1 MAGQTMTVAEAL
13 LKDIYG
19 DINDQLNEETPA
31 LDGIKSTS
39 KNISKTGGKGI
50 LFDAHVGRNDGIGA
64 RLEDEDLPDPGNQ
77 RYVQGRTGLKFK
89 YASIGLTAQVMKLA
103 AKDYQSFADVATE
116 EVERQ
121 RKDIAKDDNRQVFGD
136 GLGTLATVTAADTTT
151 TTIEVDT
158 IQYLRGWKDRRIDI
172 IDGTTLSNPTPT
184 YRTATFVKVVNYN
197 KSSLTIEVS
206 ASVGTVAVGDVIIA
220 SDRNGAGGTNSFDKE
235 WTGLASLVGTQ
246 KLHDIDPANEPEWQ
260 SVVED
265 LTSGGNPQ
273 PVTEDD
279 LLELILEI
287 RESGEGPNKF
297 YTTPRVMK
305 TYWGDLEGK
314 RTYVNKT
321 KLEGG
326 MEVPVFQAPS
336 GAIPFLTD
344 YDCQKGNLFAINTS
358 AINLNTNTGWEW
370 IDEDGS
376 KWKWVSKRDKFV
388 AYLRNFS
395 ELTTYRRNGHGRITG
410 IAES

>member
-1 MAGQTMTVAEAL
+1 MTVAEAL

-31 LDGIKSTS
+31 LDGIKSTA
-39 KNISKTGGKGI
+39 KNIQKTGGKGI

-64 RLEDEDLPDPGNQ
+64 RLEDEDLPDPGAQ
-77 RYVQGRTGLKFK
+77 QYVQGSTGLKFK

-121 RKDIAKDDNRQVFGD
+121 KKDIAKDDNRQVFGT
-136 GLGTLATVTAADTTT
+136 GIGVLATVTANDTTT

-158 IQYLRGWKDRRIDI
+158 IQYLRGWKGRRVDI
-172 IDGTTLSNPTPT
+172 VDGSTLANPTPS
-184 YRTATFVKVVNYN
+184 YRSSAFIRVVSWD
-197 KSSLTIEVS
+197 KASLTIEVS
-206 ASVGTVAVGDVIIA
+206 ESISAVAVGDVIIA
-220 SDRNGAGGTNSFDKE
+220 SDRTASGGANSFDKE
-235 WTGLASLVGTQ
+235 WTGLQSLVGTG
-246 KLHDIDPANEPEWQ
+246 KLHGIDPATEPEWQ
-260 SVVED
+260 SVVTD

-273 PVTEDD
+273 PITEDD

-326 MEVPVFQAPS
+326 MEVPTFQAPS
-336 GAIPFLTD
+336 GPIPFLTD
-344 YDCQKGNLFAINTS
+344 YDCPKGQLFAVNTS
-358 AINLNTNTGWEW
+358 KINLNTNTGWEW

-376 KWKWVSKRDKFV
+376 KWKWVQRRDKFV

-410 IAES
+410 IAE

>member
-1 MAGQTMTVAEAL
+1 MTVAEAL

-31 LDGIKSTS
+31 LDGIKATS
-39 KNISKTGGKGI
+39 KNIQKTGGKGI

-64 RLEDEDLPDPGNQ
+64 RLEDEDLPDPGAQ
-77 RYVQGRTGLKFK
+77 QYVQGRTGLKYK

-103 AKDYQSFADVATE
+103 SKDYQSFADAATE

-121 RKDIAKDDNRQVFGD
+121 KKDIAKDDNRQVFGN
-136 GLGTLATVTAADTTT
+136 GLGTLAVVTAADAAT

-158 IQYLRGWKDRRIDI
+158 IQYLRGWKGRRVDI
-172 IDGTTLSNPTPT
+172 INGATLANPIPS
-184 YRTATFVKVVNYN
+184 YRTTAFIRVVSYDKNA
-197 KSSLTIEVS
+197 LTIEVS

-220 SDRNGAGGTNSFDKE
+220 SDRTASGGANSFDKE
-235 WTGLASLVGTQ
+235 WTGLSALVGTQ
-246 KLHDIDPANEPEWQ
+246 ELHDIDPALEPEWQ
-260 SVVED
+260 SVVVD
-265 LTSGGNPQ
+265 LTQGGVPQ
-273 PVTEDD
+273 PITEDE
-279 LLELILEI
+279 LLDLILEI
-287 RESGEGPNKF
+287 RESGEGPTKF

-326 MEVPVFQAPS
+326 MEVPTFQAPS
-336 GAIPFLTD
+336 GPIAFLTD
-344 YDCQKGNLFAINTS
+344 YDCPKGQLFAINPS
-358 AINLNTNTGWEW
+358 KINLNTNTGWEW

-376 KWKWVSKRDKFV
+376 KWKWVQRRDKFV

-395 ELTTYRRNGHGRITG
+395 ELTTYRRNGHGRITV
-410 IAES
+410 IAE